1 MKSGKI
7 MSVCTHTHY
16 TDLIAFLPIPLVQ
29 GLRWPQHTRV
39 LSFQTEAARHTWQ
52 KKEDRGALSTTGPGH
67 FLLHALEPS
76 SA

>member
-16 TDLIAFLPIPLVQ
+16 TDLIAFLPVPLVQ

-39 LSFQTEAARHTWQ
+39 LSFQSEAARHTWQ
-52 KKEDRGALSTTGPGH
+52 KKEDIGALSTTGPGH